1 MGRFLYGHEWG
12 GWAPAFRQTH
22 FNSLIRS
29 GSYFWFN
36 LFRFEV
42 DATVLIG
49 PVMAFGQVPLVW
61 LESQISSDQ
70 PRLTG
75 STNALGYLS
84 WVCGGLP
91 SPLQVSESGK
101 YQIKLYDGRKLRWTI
116 IEIDDYLPCT
126 SWGGMTPQ
134 LIFSKIQEGKLCMAL
149 LEKAFAKLYGREDLQ

>member
-1 MGRFLYGHEWG
+1 
-12 GWAPAFRQTH
+12 
-22 FNSLIRS
+22 
-29 GSYFWFN
+29 
-36 LFRFEV
+36 
-42 DATVLIG
+42 
-49 PVMAFGQVPLVW
+49 MAFGQVPLVW

-126 SWGGMTPQ
+126 SWGGMKPQ
-134 LIFSKIQEGKLCMAL
+134 LISSKIQEGKLCMAL